1 MTEIE
6 TRILELLKNLILI
19 PSTASNPDG
28 LSHAVRLVR
37 NHIESIPSVKIEDYT
52 SGGRPSF
59 LARPRHLD
67 NLNNVQVLLVGHVD
81 VVEASPEDFHPRTE
95 GNRLYGRGAG
105 DMKGQVALITELF
118 KQFLSSHPNLPIGLM
133 ITSDEESGGKHGVDY
148 LVNEKGCRPGLAIIP
163 DSGSL
168 NEIVRMEK
176 GVITGRLVSKGSS
189 GHSARPWACD
199 NAAHRLM
206 KNIMSLTN
214 HFSNFKLSE
223 TEKKIGHWHHTI
235 SINTLKTE
243 NTTPNSVPGSA
254 EAVIDIRF
262 TEVKTADNMIAMVNE
277 LLDSKTVFHPEF
289 TSEPLITEPDPV
301 FLKITEQITGRPV
314 KLVREHGG
322 SDGRFFTMLKIPVI
336 MSRPKVGGLHS
347 DNEWIEID
355 SMLKYYQIVAAYL
368 REKLSNGIQDSI

>member
-6 TRILELLKNLILI
+6 TRILELLKDLILI

-37 NHIESIPSVKIEDYT
+37 NHIDSIPAVEIEDYT

-59 LARPRHLD
+59 LARPRS
-67 NLNNVQVLLVGHVD
+67 LNGNIRALLVGHVD
-81 VVEASPEDFHPRTE
+81 VVEAHPEGFYPRIE

-118 KQFLSSHPNLPIGLM
+118 KQFLSSRPDLPIGLM
-133 ITSDEESGGKHGVDY
+133 ITSDEESGGKHGVGY
-148 LVNEKGCRPGLAIIP
+148 IVNEKGRRPELAIIP

-176 GVITGRLVSKGSS
+176 GVIEGRLISKGSS

-199 NAAHRLM
+199 NAVHRLL
-206 KNIMSLTN
+206 KNITNLIN
-214 HFSNFKLSE
+214 HFSNFKISE

-235 SINTLKTE
+235 SVNTINTE
-243 NTTPNSVPGSA
+243 NTTPNSVPDSA

-262 TEVKTADNMIAMVNE
+262 TEEKTAGDMIAMVNE
-277 LLDSKTVFHPEF
+277 LLDNKTDFHPELI
-289 TSEPLITEPDPV
+289 SEPLVTEPDPV
-301 FLKITEQITGRPV
+301 FLRITQQVTERPV
-314 KLVREHGG
+314 KLIREHGG

-347 DNEWIEID
+347 DKEWIEID

-368 REKLSNGIQDSI
+368 REKLASD

>member
-6 TRILELLKNLILI
+6 TRILELLKDLILI

-37 NHIESIPSVKIEDYT
+37 NHIESIPSVEIEDYN

-59 LARPRHLD
+59 LAKPRSLD
-67 NLNNVQVLLVGHVD
+67 GNVRVLFVGHVD
-81 VVEASPEDFHPRTE
+81 VVEAEPEGFHPKIE

-118 KQFLSSHPNLPIGLM
+118 KQFLSSRPDLPIGLM
-133 ITSDEESGGKHGVDY
+133 ITSDEESGGEHGVGY
-148 LVNEKGCRPGLAIIP
+148 LVNEMGCRPGLAIIP

-168 NEIVRMEK
+168 NEIVRLEK
-176 GVITGRLVSKGSS
+176 GVIEGRLVSKGNS
-189 GHSARPWACD
+189 GHSARPWTCD
-199 NAAHRLM
+199 NAVHRLL
-206 KNIMSLTN
+206 KNITKLTN
-214 HFSNFKLSE
+214 HFNSFKLSE

-235 SINTLKTE
+235 SVNTLKTE

-262 TEVKTADNMIAMVNE
+262 TEVKTSSDMVAMVNE
-277 LLDSKTVFHPEF
+277 LLDDKTVFYPEL
-289 TSEPLITEPDPV
+289 TSEPLVTEPDPV
-301 FLKITEQITGRPV
+301 FLRITRQITERPV
-314 KLVREHGG
+314 KLIREHGG

-355 SMLKYYQIVAAYL
+355 SMLKYYQIIAAYL
-368 REKLSNGIQDSI
+368 REKLSNDIQNDV